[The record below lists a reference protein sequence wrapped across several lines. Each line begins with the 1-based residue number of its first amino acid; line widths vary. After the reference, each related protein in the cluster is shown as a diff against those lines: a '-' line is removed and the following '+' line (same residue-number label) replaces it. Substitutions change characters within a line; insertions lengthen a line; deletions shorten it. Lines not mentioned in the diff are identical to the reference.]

1 MNGRR
6 LLAALILVIPLAACA
21 MPGASTPIAP
31 QPAPSVDA
39 ASIEAM
45 VAATVSAVVALT
57 EQFAPTPAP
66 ASVIII
72 AEAETATPQPTPTT
86 IPTNSPTPQAASP
99 TESSLSQQQDSSL
112 LFVDARAGCE
122 MTLPA
127 GWLAVRVNEKEYLD
141 AFSLAEAAN
150 EHIQQALLGVQNE
163 DPLLLRLF
171 AIDTQPK
178 HIQNEFVSDMRFT
191 LDSGKT
197 IALNSDADLQAI
209 AAALPASATAFR
221 FEAVSVRV
229 FAPAS
234 GVQTGVI
241 ESKSAFENAA
251 GETVSL
257 YRRQAFFNTKGGV
270 FSITLTTLEGLKD
283 SLLPAFDAMLETI
296 KLIP

>member
-171 AIDTQPK
+171 AIDTQPQ

-209 AAALPASATAFR
+209 AAVLPASATAFR

-283 SLLPAFDAMLETI
+283 SLLPAFNAMLETI